1 MQCVRACV
9 RACVLRTEV
18 AHLPNEAPPR
28 FLDLYDPKTVPF
40 QPVYAMSSVVDE
52 SLRNVTGALQ
62 VKDMWPNTLMVVASD
77 NVRTPRPTDPPVCR
91 VRAGPV
97 QSVNRPRHIH
107 PCIPS
112 CTGCL
117 LSPPR
122 TPPLARSAA
131 GGVAHAD
138 ACKQLPAAGE

>member
-117 LSPPR
+117 LSPR